1 FLSALRDLVLDATGG
16 QPGKAIVV
24 FPNDRPKRY
33 FKRLFSPAEP
43 ETIAPHDFPKRSLP
57 AAKGS
62 DRALILPKMMTVGE
76 LFALLGSRLA
86 APMREAGKLDQIAIL
101 WNAVQELRASGHE
114 AASGVS
120 RSRRALLCMTEEIFF
135 PWGAR
140 LASLLEECLSAGI
153 TPENILY
160 PDDVEPIAAE
170 LLKSLHDLFSIYRS
184 ELEKHQLTT
193 PGLTAFRVLQSLE
206 SWEGM
211 PEPLRGRVVFL
222 AGFNALNTAE
232 DKLFRKLW
240 ENGAHV
246 CLYADPQI
254 ARQNADSPKSQGK
267 KGFHYACGHIDAWLN
282 EWKAAPRLFEDS
294 QPPKQS
300 VTFFAGN
307 DLHSQLQALQD
318 DLSGFSETKES
329 MAVVLTHSRA
339 LLPVLHHLP
348 SKDCNVSL
356 GYPLEQAPFVRLIS
370 IITEIADS
378 AKKDGLAYWKP
389 VMELV
394 SHPCLRM
401 LSTSEGSLRP
411 VLLHME
417 RRLREGKKFVSP
429 AEVAEWAL
437 QKSQSGPETCGLLR
451 GLLDACIHTWSN
463 VSTTKDMADC
473 LWNLCELLLDKGREA
488 WRQFPLD
495 EEALLRFINNVIPA
509 LRTNLMAE
517 RPLPWT
523 LLSSVL
529 REQIEAERVP
539 FEADPLTGLQV
550 LGMLETRLLHLEHL
564 FFIDLTEDKFPG
576 VSTPNPLMP
585 ESLRLELNQPFEL
598 NQRLKLNLPSSSQR
612 ELVAAYTFYS
622 LCAGAKTIH
631 CYWQE
636 GEENSGLFSG
646 KKQKSRFVEELIW
659 KEEQKRGKL
668 LEKGVPPLR
677 MPQPR
682 LSRPKCARMVLP
694 RTPAAEKAL
703 NAFLERPISLSALDA
718 YLKCPAR
725 FYYERLCGLVPL
737 AAVQE
742 GDDAP
747 GVGELFHNVLQEFYE
762 PWLGRSVKRSDLS
775 PEALAALFR
784 KRLKESGLAQSL
796 PPESAVLLDVAGP
809 ERLERFLSHQPEE
822 TRILS
827 LESQLVSAIDLPGKR
842 LTLRGRLDRVDQREG
857 QTIILDYKTGKV
869 PDIPPSFWE
878 SSLHERIREALEIP
892 GSLREAAEEHDL
904 LNDLAE
910 ELPSIQ
916 LPAYLY
922 LLRKNSGQ
930 GDNAAYVEL
939 ALNDEEKPLF
949 TEKDPQEL
957 QSLAVEEL
965 MPNLVRVTAK
975 ALMERQVF
983 MPREGAHCGFCPAA
997 GFCLGT
1003 RKLQSSLI
1011 V

>member
-1 FLSALRDLVLDATGG
+1 
-16 QPGKAIVV
+16 
-24 FPNDRPKRY
+24 
-33 FKRLFSPAEP
+33 
-43 ETIAPHDFPKRSLP
+43 
-57 AAKGS
+57 
-62 DRALILPKMMTVGE
+62 
-76 LFALLGSRLA
+76 
-86 APMREAGKLDQIAIL
+86 
-101 WNAVQELRASGHE
+101 
-114 AASGVS
+114 
-120 RSRRALLCMTEEIFF
+120 
-135 PWGAR
+135 
-140 LASLLEECLSAGI
+140 
-153 TPENILY
+153 
-160 PDDVEPIAAE
+160 
-170 LLKSLHDLFSIYRS
+170 
-184 ELEKHQLTT
+184 
-193 PGLTAFRVLQSLE
+193 
-206 SWEGM
+206 
-211 PEPLRGRVVFL
+211 
-222 AGFNALNTAE
+222 
-232 DKLFRKLW
+232 
-240 ENGAHV
+240 
-246 CLYADPQI
+246 
-254 ARQNADSPKSQGK
+254 
-267 KGFHYACGHIDAWLN
+267 
-282 EWKAAPRLFEDS
+282 
-294 QPPKQS
+294 
-300 VTFFAGN
+300 
-307 DLHSQLQALQD
+307 
-318 DLSGFSETKES
+318 
-329 MAVVLTHSRA
+329 
-339 LLPVLHHLP
+339 
-348 SKDCNVSL
+348 
-356 GYPLEQAPFVRLIS
+356 
-370 IITEIADS
+370 
-378 AKKDGLAYWKP
+378 
-389 VMELV
+389 
-394 SHPCLRM
+394 
-401 LSTSEGSLRP
+401 
-411 VLLHME
+411 
-417 RRLREGKKFVSP
+417 
-429 AEVAEWAL
+429 
-437 QKSQSGPETCGLLR
+437 
-451 GLLDACIHTWSN
+451 
-463 VSTTKDMADC
+463 
-473 LWNLCELLLDKGREA
+473 
-488 WRQFPLD
+488 
-495 EEALLRFINNVIPA
+495 
-509 LRTNLMAE
+509 MAE

-550 LGMLETRLLHLEHL
+550 LGMLETRLLHLDHL
-564 FFIDLTEDKFPG
+564 FFIDMTEDKFPG

-585 ESLRLELNQPFEL
+585 ESLRLELNERFEL

-659 KEEQKRGKL
+659 KEEQRRGKL

-725 FYYERLCGLVPL
+725 FYYERLCGLEPI

-784 KRLKESGLAQSL
+784 KRLEESGLAKSL

-809 ERLERFLSHQPEE
+809 ERLERFIKNQPEE

-827 LESQLVSAIDLPGKR
+827 LESQLVSAIELPGKR

-878 SSLHERIREALEIP
+878 SGLHERIREALETP

-904 LNDLAE
+904 LSDLAE

-939 ALNDEEKPLF
+939 ALNGEEKPLF

-957 QSLAVEEL
+957 KSLAIEEL

-975 ALMERQVF
+975 ALMERQAF

-997 GFCLGT
+997 GFCLGA